1 MLVLFETISV
11 FEREKLS
18 TSLHV
23 AFHVY
28 SKARYLFSFLGLYP
42 LRFDNSSFVP
52 VQRMLVCLLLRE
64 GVSKESLA
72 HSHAGLW
79 GAKINFQF
87 KLIVN
92 TIILLT
98 KVLRNKIEV
107 ISKLG
112 QMCSFG
118 LAEIKLGEL

>member
-1 MLVLFETISV
+1 MLVS
-11 FEREKLS
+11 
-18 TSLHV
+18 
-23 AFHVY
+23 
-28 SKARYLFSFLGLYP
+28 
-42 LRFDNSSFVP
+42 
-52 VQRMLVCLLLRE
+52 LLLRG

-72 HSHAGLW
+72 HSHEGLW